1 MFGSINKIYNIK
13 YKALYL
19 RKYKFMKRVLSLLI
33 SLFVVLSTSSCGVM
47 SELLGYHFD
56 HYDKKYIKDYS
67 EQMDVLRTGFP
78 EIYSLYCN
86 GKIVIN
92 EMYHYKTKEGNSMT
106 HIGYYM
112 R

>member
-1 MFGSINKIYNIK
+1 
-13 YKALYL
+13 
-19 RKYKFMKRVLSLLI
+19 MKRVLSILI

-47 SELLGYHFD
+47 SKLLGYHFD
-56 HYDKKYIKDYS
+56 HYDKEYIKDYS

-92 EMYHYKTKEGNSMT
+92 EMYHYKTKEGKSMT